1 MSPMVQSVLTQDELI
16 WTTVRIAI
24 NLIRLRLQTSKKSD
38 QKDYLSFPFII
49 DAFLIFNLWTVV
61 KLIPFLF
68 LKGAGADTSY
78 DLDCSSA
85 HLHVNNICNN
95 TSQ

>member
-1 MSPMVQSVLTQDELI
+1 MSQMVQSLLTQDEFI

-24 NLIRLRLQTSKKSD
+24 NLIRLRLQTLKNSD

-61 KLIPFLF
+61 ELIPFLF
-68 LKGAGADTSY
+68 SRGARGSY
-78 DLDCSSA
+78 LDGS
-85 HLHVNNICNN
+85 
-95 TSQ
+95 

>member
-38 QKDYLSFPFII
+38 QIDYLSFPFII
-49 DAFLIFNLWTVV
+49 DAFLIFQPLDRCKIDSFSFLVRG
-61 KLIPFLF
+61 LIPLMIMI
-68 LKGAGADTSY
+68 
-78 DLDCSSA
+78 A